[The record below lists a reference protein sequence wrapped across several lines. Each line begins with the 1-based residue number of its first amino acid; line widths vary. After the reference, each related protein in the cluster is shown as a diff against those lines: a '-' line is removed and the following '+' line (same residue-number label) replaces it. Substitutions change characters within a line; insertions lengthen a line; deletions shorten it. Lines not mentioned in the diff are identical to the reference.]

1 MKIRN
6 YQPHDFE
13 AVIRLIQL
21 NTPTYFAAEEEADL
35 RHYLHHELDL
45 YFVAEE
51 ADQVVGAGGI
61 NRGFDEGKT
70 ARLSWDFV
78 DPEHQ
83 SQGIGGAITQHRL
96 GLLRQEP
103 GVEKVVVRTTQL
115 VYRFYEKQGLTL
127 RYQEKDYW
135 APGFDLY
142 LLELSLTKS

>member
-6 YQPHDFE
+6 YQPNDFE

-51 ADQVVGAGGI
+51 ASTVVGAGGI

-70 ARLSWDFV
+70 ARISWDFV
-78 DPEHQ
+78 HPEYHGR
-83 SQGIGGAITQHRL
+83 GIGGALTQHRIA
-96 GLLRQEP
+96 LLQQEP
-103 GVEKVVVRTTQL
+103 GLEKIIVRTTQL
-115 VYRFYEKQGLTL
+115 VYRFYEKQGFQLVK
-127 RYQEKDYW
+127 QEKNFW
-135 APGFDLY
+135 SPGFDLY
-142 LLELSLTKS
+142 QMEQVIF